1 MGYTGIWLINVQTGG
16 ESEQLGQR
24 HMEFGVDSVSNVANL
39 PKKTDNYKGYGYPAP
54 WSLAKVAETGDIY
67 YLDRDS
73 DTWKKV
79 GT

>member
-1 MGYTGIWLINVQTGG
+1 MNYAGIWLINVQASG

-67 YLDRDS
+67 YLDRGS
-73 DTWKKV
+73 DAWKKV